1 MAAQIRTDRDKK
13 ELKEHGSY
21 AFPVMVSEERL
32 SDYGGAFLWH
42 WHPEIELTIVLE
54 GEILYQAGEKTWHL
68 KPGQGLFCN
77 SNALHT
83 GRMAGSG
90 DCRYISVTFDP
101 KILYGYS
108 ASLLYT
114 KYVHPVIRDTSVP
127 AFLLELDGGWQQEI
141 LEHLGRIWTVYQE
154 KSGTVEME
162 IQLALTEI
170 WLGIY
175 RHTVHRENAN
185 AVESTPDRSQERIRT
200 ILRFIQEHYEEKIT
214 LDQIAAQVNICK
226 SECCR
231 FFKKYM
237 RVTMFD
243 YLLAYRIDQSL
254 PLLAG
259 SDREITEVA
268 GRCGFANPCYYTRVF
283 KRLKGCT
290 PMEFRK
296 RSRKSESGREK

>member
-32 SDYGGAFLWH
+32 SAYGGSFLWH

-54 GEILYQAGEKTWHL
+54 GEIIYQVNEETWRL

-83 GRMAGSG
+83 GRMADAG
-90 DCRYISVTFDP
+90 DCRYISVTFDT
-101 KILYGYS
+101 KVLYGYS

-114 KYVHPVIRDTSVP
+114 KYIHPVIRDTALS
-127 AFLLELDGGWQQEI
+127 AFPLEPDGGWQQDI
-141 LEHLGRIWTVYQE
+141 LERLSGIWAAHRE
-154 KSGTVEME
+154 KKDTVEME
-162 IQLALTEI
+162 IQLSLMQI
-170 WLGIY
+170 WLDIY
-175 RHTVHRENAN
+175 RHAGCREDAG
-185 AVESTPDRSQERIRT
+185 AFIPDRSQERIRE

-214 LDQIAAQVNICK
+214 LDQIADQVNICK

-283 KRLKGCT
+283 KRIKGCT
-290 PMEFRK
+290 PMEFRR
-296 RSRKSESGREK
+296 RSRKTRGGQ

>member
-32 SDYGGAFLWH
+32 SVYGGSFLWH

-54 GEILYQAGEKTWHL
+54 GEILYQVNEETWHL

-83 GRMAGSG
+83 GRMADAG
-90 DCRYISVTFDP
+90 DCRYISVTFDT
-101 KILYGYS
+101 KVLYGYS

-114 KYVHPVIRDTSVP
+114 KYIHPVIRDTALS
-127 AFLLELDGGWQQEI
+127 AFSLEPDGGWQQRI
-141 LEHLGRIWTVYQE
+141 LDHLSGIWAASQE
-154 KSGTVEME
+154 KSDTVELE
-162 IQLALTEI
+162 IQLSLMQI
-170 WLGIY
+170 WLDIY
-175 RHTVHRENAN
+175 RHAGCGENAG
-185 AVESTPDRSQERIRT
+185 ELIPDRSQERIRT

-214 LDQIAAQVNICK
+214 LDQIAGQVNICK

-237 RVTMFD
+237 QVTMFD

-259 SDREITEVA
+259 SDWEITEVA

-283 KRLKGCT
+283 KRSKGCT
-290 PMEFRK
+290 PMEFR
-296 RSRKSESGREK
+296 RKSREKT